1 MTTQQ
6 TIRQPQPLSGQP
18 TQPAQTQAAEGATVL
33 IPRTLTVRELA
44 DLLGDTP
51 VSIIKTL
58 MTNGVMADVS
68 KTLDYGTAAIV
79 AMDRGFDPEEAGD
92 VVEEEEAPS
101 TIDILGMVEED
112 DDPADLRD
120 RAPVIAVLGHVDHGK
135 TSLLDYI
142 RDASVADGE
151 AGGITQRVGAYQ
163 TTANN
168 RLITFIDTPGH
179 AAFTEMRARGAQATD
194 IAILV
199 VAAND
204 GVMPQTREAINH
216 IIAAGVPFIVALNKM
231 DLDNIN
237 PDRVK
242 AALADA
248 GVQVEEY
255 GGDVPLV
262 PVSATQGDGVS
273 DLLDT
278 ILLVADIA
286 ELTANPSRAASGVVL
301 EAELDRRQGPRTTLL
316 VQRGTLRQ
324 GDAVLVGQT
333 WGRIK
338 AMTDFA
344 GNRISEAG
352 PSMPVVVLGL
362 QEVAEAGDP
371 FRAVE
376 SGREA
381 KRIYEEARREREARE
396 AHIQHSATLDALF
409 GEISRGDVSAL
420 NLIVKTDVVGSYE
433 ALRDELE
440 RMSNEEVA
448 VKVIHAAAGAVTV
461 ADVNLALASEGLVI
475 AFSTPVEPGA
485 ERLAEQEG
493 VEIRRYSIIYEVIE
507 QVEAAISGLLEP
519 VQMQVVD
526 GHAEVLQVFPIRGL
540 GNIAGCRSLDG
551 NIRSDAQV
559 HVYRNGEQIAES
571 PISSLRRFQ
580 DTVQEVDAG
589 QEFGV
594 ALAHFDTFEAGDQ
607 LEFFHIETQSRIV
620 EGGEIRNVA
629 R

>member
-1 MTTQQ
+1 MATQQ
-6 TIRQPQPLSGQP
+6 TIRQPQS
-18 TQPAQTQAAEGATVL
+18 QTEAENTVS

-44 DLLGDTP
+44 DLLNETP
-51 VSIIKTL
+51 VAIIKTL
-58 MTNGVMADVS
+58 MTNGIMADVS

-92 VVEEEEAPS
+92 VVEEVEAPS
-101 TIDILGMVEED
+101 TIDILGAPEEEEED
-112 DDPADLRD
+112 PASLRD
-120 RAPVIAVLGHVDHGK
+120 RPPVVAVLGHVDHGK

-142 RDASVADGE
+142 RDANVAEGE
-151 AGGITQRVGAYQ
+151 AGGITQQVGAYQ
-163 TTANN
+163 ATAKD
-168 RLITFIDTPGH
+168 RLLTFIDTPGH
-179 AAFTEMRARGAQATD
+179 AAFTEMRARGAHATD

-204 GVMPQTREAINH
+204 GVMPQTREAIDH
-216 IIAAGVPFIVALNKM
+216 IHAAGVPYVVALNKM

-242 AALADA
+242 AALADV
-248 GVQVEEY
+248 GVQIEEY

-262 PVSATQGDGVS
+262 PVSATRGDGMT

-278 ILLVADIA
+278 LLLVADIS
-286 ELTANPSRAASGVVL
+286 EFSANPDRLAAGVVL

-316 VQRGTLRQ
+316 VQKGTLRQ
-324 GDAVLVGQT
+324 GDPVLVGQT

-338 AMTDFA
+338 AMTDFV
-344 GNRISEAG
+344 GKRIREAG
-352 PSMPVVVLGL
+352 PSTPVVVLGL
-362 QEVAEAGDP
+362 HDVADAGDP
-371 FRAVE
+371 FRVAA
-376 SGREA
+376 SDREA
-381 KRIYEEARREREARE
+381 KRVYERARREREARD
-396 AHIQHSATLDALF
+396 AQVQHSATLDALF

-420 NLIVKTDVVGSYE
+420 NLIVKTDVVGSVE
-433 ALRDELE
+433 ALRDSLE
-440 RMSNEEVA
+440 QLSNEEVA
-448 VKVIHAAAGAVTV
+448 VKVIHAAAGPVSV

-493 VEIRRYSIIYEVIE
+493 VEIRTYSIIYDVIE
-507 QVEAAISGLLEP
+507 EVEAAISGLLEP

-551 NIRSDAQV
+551 SIRSDAQV
-559 HVYRNGEQIAES
+559 HVYRGGEQIAES
-571 PISSLRRFQ
+571 QISSLRRFQ
-580 DTVQEVDAG
+580 DSVQEVDAG

-594 ALAHFDTFEAGDQ
+594 ALARYDGFEAGDQ

-620 EGGEIRNVA
+620 QGGEIRNVA

>member
-1 MTTQQ
+1 MTTRQAPPQ
-6 TIRQPQPLSGQP
+6 TPS
-18 TQPAQTQAAEGATVL
+18 TAEGSVVQ

-44 DLLGDTP
+44 ELLGDTP
-51 VSIIKTL
+51 VTIIKAL
-58 MTNGVMADVS
+58 MTNGIMADVS
-68 KTLDYGTAAIV
+68 KTLDFGTAAIV
-79 AMDRGFDPEEAGD
+79 AMDRGFEPEEAGD
-92 VVEEEEAPS
+92 VVEEAEAPS
-101 TIDILGMVEED
+101 TIDILGAPAEEA
-112 DDPADLRD
+112 DDPSTLRE
-120 RAPVIAVLGHVDHGK
+120 RPPVVAVLGHVDHGK

-142 RDASVADGE
+142 RDANVAEGE

-163 TTANN
+163 AEAGE
-168 RLITFIDTPGH
+168 RLLTFIDTPGH

-194 IAILV
+194 IAVLV

-204 GVMPQTREAINH
+204 GVMPQTREAISH
-216 IIAAGVPFIVALNKM
+216 IHAAGVPYVVALNKM

-242 AALADA
+242 AALADV
-248 GVQVEEY
+248 GVQIEEY

-262 PVSATQGDGVS
+262 AVSATRGDGMS

-278 ILLVADIA
+278 LLLVADIA
-286 ELTANPSRAASGVVL
+286 EIAANPDRQAAGVVL

-316 VQRGTLRQ
+316 VQKGTLKQ
-324 GDAVLVGQT
+324 GDALLVGQT

-338 AMTDFA
+338 AMTDFR
-344 GNRISEAG
+344 GQRIKQAG
-352 PSMPVVVLGL
+352 PSTPVVVLGL
-362 QEVAEAGDP
+362 QDVAEAGDG
-371 FRAVE
+371 FRAVG
-376 SGREA
+376 SDREA
-381 KRIYEEARREREARE
+381 KRIYEQARREREARE
-396 AHIQHSATLDALF
+396 AQMQHSASLDALF

-420 NLIVKTDVVGSYE
+420 NLIVKTDVVGSVE
-433 ALRDELE
+433 ALRDSLE
-440 RMSNEEVA
+440 RLSNEEVA
-448 VKVIHAAAGAVTV
+448 VKVVHAAAGPVSV
-461 ADVNLALASEGLVI
+461 ADVNLALASEGLVV

-485 ERLAEQEG
+485 ERLAEQSG
-493 VEIRRYSIIYEVIE
+493 VEIRSYSIIYEVIE
-507 QVEAAISGLLEP
+507 EVEAAISGLLEP

-551 NIRSDAQV
+551 SIRRDAMV

-594 ALAHFDTFEAGDQ
+594 ALARYDRFQSGDQ

-620 EGGEIRNVA
+620 KDGEIRNVS

>member
-1 MTTQQ
+1 MATQQ
-6 TIRQPQPLSGQP
+6 TIRQPQS
-18 TQPAQTQAAEGATVL
+18 TAPAENTVL

-44 DLLGDTP
+44 DLLDETP
-51 VSIIKTL
+51 VAIIKTL
-58 MTNGVMADVS
+58 MTNGIMADVS

-79 AMDRGFDPEEAGD
+79 AMDRGFEPEEAGD
-92 VVEEEEAPS
+92 VVEEEVAPS
-101 TIDILGMVEED
+101 TLDILGAPAEEEQE
-112 DDPADLRD
+112 DPASLRD
-120 RAPVIAVLGHVDHGK
+120 RPPVVAVLGHVDHGK
-135 TSLLDYI
+135 TSLLDHI
-142 RDASVADGE
+142 RDANVAEGE

-163 TTANN
+163 ATAND

-179 AAFTEMRARGAQATD
+179 AAFTEMRARGASATD

-216 IIAAGVPFIVALNKM
+216 IHAAGVPYVVALNKI

-242 AALADA
+242 AALADV
-248 GVQVEEY
+248 GVQIEEY

-262 PVSATQGDGVS
+262 PVSATRGDGMS

-278 ILLVADIA
+278 LLLVADIA
-286 ELTANPSRAASGVVL
+286 EFSANPDRLASGVVL

-316 VQRGTLRQ
+316 VQKGTLRQ

-338 AMTDFA
+338 AMTDFV
-344 GNRISEAG
+344 GKRIREAG
-352 PSMPVVVLGL
+352 PSTPVVVLGL
-362 QEVAEAGDP
+362 QDVADAGDP
-371 FRAVE
+371 FRVAE
-376 SGREA
+376 TDREA
-381 KRIYEEARREREARE
+381 KRIYEQARREREARD
-396 AHIQHSATLDALF
+396 AQIQHSASLDALF

-420 NLIVKTDVVGSYE
+420 NLIVKTDVVGSVE
-433 ALRDELE
+433 ALRDSLE
-440 RMSNEEVA
+440 QLSNEEVA
-448 VKVIHAAAGAVTV
+448 VKVIHAAPGPVSV

-493 VEIRRYSIIYEVIE
+493 VEVRAYSIIYEVIE

-551 NIRSDAQV
+551 SIRSDAQV
-559 HVYRNGEQIAES
+559 HVYRGGEQVAES

-580 DTVQEVDAG
+580 DSVQEVDAG

-594 ALAHFDTFEAGDQ
+594 ALARYDAFEAGDQ

-620 EGGEIRNVA
+620 QGGEIRNVT

>member
-1 MTTQQ
+1 MATQQ
-6 TIRQPQPLSGQP
+6 TIRQ
-18 TQPAQTQAAEGATVL
+18 TPAAAPAENSVL

-44 DLLGDTP
+44 DLLDETP
-51 VSIIKTL
+51 VMIIKTL
-58 MTNGVMADVS
+58 MTNGIMADVS

-92 VVEEEEAPS
+92 VVEEAEAPS
-101 TIDILGMVEED
+101 TIDILGAPDVEE
-112 DDPADLRD
+112 DDPADLRE
-120 RAPVIAVLGHVDHGK
+120 RPPVVAVLGHVDHGK

-142 RDASVADGE
+142 RSANVAEGE

-163 TTANN
+163 ATAND

-204 GVMPQTREAINH
+204 GVMPQTREAISH
-216 IIAAGVPFIVALNKM
+216 IHAAGVPYVVALNKM

-242 AALADA
+242 AALADVE
-248 GVQVEEY
+248 VQIEEY

-262 PVSATQGDGVS
+262 AVSATRGDGMS

-278 ILLVADIA
+278 LLLVADIA
-286 ELTANPSRAASGVVL
+286 EFSANPDRLADGVVL

-316 VQRGTLRQ
+316 VQTGTLRQ
-324 GDAVLVGQT
+324 GDSVLVGQT

-338 AMTDFA
+338 AMTDFR
-344 GNRISEAG
+344 GNRIREAG
-352 PSMPVVVLGL
+352 PSTPVVVLGL
-362 QEVAEAGDP
+362 QDVADAGDS

-376 SGREA
+376 SDREA
-381 KRIYEEARREREARE
+381 KRIYEQARREREARE
-396 AHIQHSATLDALF
+396 AQIQHSATLDALF

-420 NLIVKTDVVGSYE
+420 NLIVKTDVVGSVE
-433 ALRDELE
+433 ALRDSLE
-440 RMSNEEVA
+440 QLSNEEVT
-448 VKVIHAAAGAVTV
+448 VKVIHAAAGPVSV
-461 ADVNLALASEGLVI
+461 ADVNLALASEGFVI

-493 VEIRRYSIIYEVIE
+493 VEIRSYSIIYEVIE
-507 QVEAAISGLLEP
+507 EVEAAISGLLEP

-551 NIRSDAQV
+551 SIRHNAHV
-559 HVYRNGEQIAES
+559 HVYRGGEQIADS
-571 PISSLRRFQ
+571 SISSLRRFQ

-594 ALAHFDTFEAGDQ
+594 ALARFDGFQAGDQ

-620 EGGEIRNVA
+620 EGGEIRNVS

>member
-1 MTTQQ
+1 MATQQ
-6 TIRQPQPLSGQP
+6 TIRQPQTADQ
-18 TQPAQTQAAEGATVL
+18 EVATVL

-44 DLLGDTP
+44 DLLGETT
-51 VSIIKTL
+51 VAIIKTL
-58 MTNGVMADVS
+58 MTNGIMADVS

-92 VVEEEEAPS
+92 VVEEEAAPS
-101 TIDILGMVEED
+101 TLDILGAPDEEED
-112 DDPADLRD
+112 DPATLRE
-120 RAPVIAVLGHVDHGK
+120 RPPVVAVLGHVDHGK

-142 RDASVADGE
+142 RDANIAEGE
-151 AGGITQRVGAYQ
+151 AGGITQQVGAYQ
-163 TTANN
+163 ANAN
-168 RLITFIDTPGH
+168 DRLITFIDTPGH

-194 IAILV
+194 IAVLV

-216 IIAAGVPFIVALNKM
+216 IHAAGVPYVVALNKM

-242 AALADA
+242 AALADV
-248 GVQVEEY
+248 GVQIEEY

-262 PVSATQGDGVS
+262 PVSATRGDGMS

-278 ILLVADIA
+278 LLLVADIA
-286 ELTANPSRAASGVVL
+286 EFTANPERLATGVVL

-316 VQRGTLRQ
+316 VQRGTIRQ
-324 GDAVLVGQT
+324 GDAVLVGRT

-338 AMTDFA
+338 AMTDFV
-344 GNRISEAG
+344 GNRIREAG
-352 PSMPVVVLGL
+352 PSTPVVVLGL
-362 QEVAEAGDP
+362 QDVADAGDP
-371 FRAVE
+371 FRVVG
-376 SGREA
+376 SDREA
-381 KRIYEEARREREARE
+381 KRIYEQARREREARD
-396 AHIQHSATLDALF
+396 AQIQHSATLDALF

-420 NLIVKTDVVGSYE
+420 NLIVKTDVVGSVE
-433 ALRDELE
+433 ALRDSLE
-440 RMSNEEVA
+440 QLSNEEVT
-448 VKVIHAAAGAVTV
+448 VKVIHAAAGPVSV

-493 VEIRRYSIIYEVIE
+493 VEVRQYAIIYEVIE
-507 QVEAAISGLLEP
+507 EVEAAISGLLEP

-551 NIRSDAQV
+551 SIRNDAQV
-559 HVYRNGEQIAES
+559 HVYRGGEQIAES
-571 PISSLRRFQ
+571 QISSLRRFQ
-580 DTVQEVDAG
+580 DSVQEVDAG

-594 ALAHFDTFEAGDQ
+594 ALARFDDFEAGDQ

-620 EGGEIRNVA
+620 QGGEIRNVS

>member
-1 MTTQQ
+1 MATQQ
-6 TIRQPQPLSGQP
+6 TIGQSATAP
-18 TQPAQTQAAEGATVL
+18 PSDSTVL

-44 DLLGDTP
+44 DLLNETP
-51 VSIIKTL
+51 VMIIKTL
-58 MTNGVMADVS
+58 MTNGIMADVS

-79 AMDRGFDPEEAGD
+79 ALDRGFDPEEAGD
-92 VVEEEEAPS
+92 VVEEQEAPS
-101 TIDILGMVEED
+101 TLDLLGAPEEEEED
-112 DDPADLRD
+112 PASLRE
-120 RAPVIAVLGHVDHGK
+120 RPPVVAVLGHVDHGK

-142 RDASVADGE
+142 RNANVAKGE

-163 TTANN
+163 ATAGE
-168 RLITFIDTPGH
+168 RQITFIDTPGH

-216 IIAAGVPFIVALNKM
+216 IHAAGVPYVVALNKM
-231 DLDNIN
+231 DLDNIS

-242 AALADA
+242 AALADV

-262 PVSATQGDGVS
+262 PVSATRGDGMS

-278 ILLVADIA
+278 LLLVADIS
-286 ELTANPSRAASGVVL
+286 EFSANPERPAAGVVL

-316 VQRGTLRQ
+316 VQKGTLRQ
-324 GDAVLVGQT
+324 GDSVLVGQT

-338 AMTDFA
+338 AMTDFV
-344 GNRISEAG
+344 GKRVREAG
-352 PSMPVVVLGL
+352 PSTPVVVLGL
-362 QEVAEAGDP
+362 QDVADAGDS
-371 FRAVE
+371 FRAVA
-376 SGREA
+376 SDREA
-381 KRIYEEARREREARE
+381 KRIYGQARREREARD
-396 AHIQHSATLDALF
+396 AQIQHSATLDALF

-420 NLIVKTDVVGSYE
+420 NLIVKTDVVGSVE
-433 ALRDELE
+433 ALRDSLE
-440 RMSNEEVA
+440 QLSNEEVT
-448 VKVIHAAAGAVTV
+448 VKVIHAAAGPVSV

-493 VEIRRYSIIYEVIE
+493 IEVRSYSIIYEVIE
-507 QVEAAISGLLEP
+507 EVEAAISGLLEP

-540 GNIAGCRSLDG
+540 GNVAGCRSLDG
-551 NIRSDAQV
+551 SIRDDARV

-571 PISSLRRFQ
+571 QISSLRRFQ
-580 DTVQEVDAG
+580 DSVQEVEAG

-594 ALAHFDTFEAGDQ
+594 ALTRFDEFQAGDQ

-620 EGGEIRNVA
+620 EGGEIRNVS

>member
-1 MTTQQ
+1 MATQQ
-6 TIRQPQPLSGQP
+6 TIRQPQS
-18 TQPAQTQAAEGATVL
+18 TAPAENTVL

-44 DLLGDTP
+44 DLLDETP
-51 VSIIKTL
+51 VAIIKTL
-58 MTNGVMADVS
+58 MTNGIMADVS

-79 AMDRGFDPEEAGD
+79 AMDRGFEPEEAGD
-92 VVEEEEAPS
+92 VVEEEVAPS
-101 TIDILGMVEED
+101 TLDILGAPAEEEQE
-112 DDPADLRD
+112 DPASLRD
-120 RAPVIAVLGHVDHGK
+120 RPPVVAVLGHVDHGK
-135 TSLLDYI
+135 TSLLDHI
-142 RDASVADGE
+142 RDANVAEGE

-163 TTANN
+163 ATANN

-179 AAFTEMRARGAQATD
+179 AAFTEMRARGASATD

-216 IIAAGVPFIVALNKM
+216 IHAAGVPYVVALNKI

-242 AALADA
+242 AALADV
-248 GVQVEEY
+248 GVQIEEY

-262 PVSATQGDGVS
+262 PVSATRGDGMS

-278 ILLVADIA
+278 LLLVADIA
-286 ELTANPSRAASGVVL
+286 EFSANPDRLASGVVL

-316 VQRGTLRQ
+316 VQKGTLRQ

-338 AMTDFA
+338 AMTDFV
-344 GNRISEAG
+344 GKRIREAG
-352 PSMPVVVLGL
+352 PSTPVVVLGL
-362 QEVAEAGDP
+362 QDVADAGDP
-371 FRAVE
+371 FRVAE
-376 SGREA
+376 TDREA
-381 KRIYEEARREREARE
+381 KRIYEQARREREARD
-396 AHIQHSATLDALF
+396 AQIQHSASLDALF

-420 NLIVKTDVVGSYE
+420 NLIVKTDVVGSVE
-433 ALRDELE
+433 ALRDSLE
-440 RMSNEEVA
+440 QLSNEEVA
-448 VKVIHAAAGAVTV
+448 VKVIHAAAGPVSV

-493 VEIRRYSIIYEVIE
+493 VEVRAYSIIYEVIE

-551 NIRSDAQV
+551 SIRSDAQV
-559 HVYRNGEQIAES
+559 HVYRGGEQVAES

-580 DTVQEVDAG
+580 DSVQEVDAG

-594 ALAHFDTFEAGDQ
+594 ALARYDAFEAGDQ

-620 EGGEIRNVA
+620 QGGEIRNVT

>member
-1 MTTQQ
+1 MATQQ
-6 TIRQPQPLSGQP
+6 TIRQPQS
-18 TQPAQTQAAEGATVL
+18 TAPAENTVL

-44 DLLGDTP
+44 DLLDETP
-51 VSIIKTL
+51 VAIIKTL
-58 MTNGVMADVS
+58 MTNGIMADVS

-79 AMDRGFDPEEAGD
+79 AMDRGFEPEEAGD
-92 VVEEEEAPS
+92 VVEEEVAPS
-101 TIDILGMVEED
+101 TLDILGAPAEEEQE
-112 DDPADLRD
+112 DPASLRD
-120 RAPVIAVLGHVDHGK
+120 RPPVVAVLGHVDHGK
-135 TSLLDYI
+135 TSLLDHI
-142 RDASVADGE
+142 RDANVAEGE

-163 TTANN
+163 ATANN

-179 AAFTEMRARGAQATD
+179 AAFTEMRARGASATD

-216 IIAAGVPFIVALNKM
+216 IHAAGVPYVVALNKI

-242 AALADA
+242 AALADV
-248 GVQVEEY
+248 GVQIEEY

-262 PVSATQGDGVS
+262 PVSATRGDGMS

-278 ILLVADIA
+278 LLLVADIA
-286 ELTANPSRAASGVVL
+286 EFSANPDRLASGVVL

-316 VQRGTLRQ
+316 VQKGTLRQ

-338 AMTDFA
+338 AMTDFV
-344 GNRISEAG
+344 GKRIREAG
-352 PSMPVVVLGL
+352 PSTPVVALGL
-362 QEVAEAGDP
+362 QDVADAGDP
-371 FRAVE
+371 FRVAE
-376 SGREA
+376 TDREA
-381 KRIYEEARREREARE
+381 KRIYEQARREREARD
-396 AHIQHSATLDALF
+396 AQIQHSASLDALF

-420 NLIVKTDVVGSYE
+420 NLIVKTDVVGSVE
-433 ALRDELE
+433 ALRDSLE
-440 RMSNEEVA
+440 QLSNEEVA
-448 VKVIHAAAGAVTV
+448 VKVIHAAAGPVSV

-493 VEIRRYSIIYEVIE
+493 VEVRAYSIIYEVIE

-540 GNIAGCRSLDG
+540 GNVAGCRSLDG
-551 NIRSDAQV
+551 SIRSDAQV
-559 HVYRNGEQIAES
+559 HVYRGGEQVAES

-580 DTVQEVDAG
+580 DSVQEVDAG

-594 ALAHFDTFEAGDQ
+594 ALARYDAFEAGDQ

-620 EGGEIRNVA
+620 QGGEIRNVT

>member
-1 MTTQQ
+1 MATQQ
-6 TIRQPQPLSGQP
+6 TIRQPQTAPSG
-18 TQPAQTQAAEGATVL
+18 EATVL

-44 DLLGDTP
+44 DLLNETP
-51 VSIIKTL
+51 VAIIKTL
-58 MTNGVMADVS
+58 MTNGIMADVS

-92 VVEEEEAPS
+92 VVEEVEAPS
-101 TIDILGMVEED
+101 TIDILGAPEEEED
-112 DDPADLRD
+112 DPASLRD
-120 RAPVIAVLGHVDHGK
+120 RPPVVAVLGHVDHGK

-142 RDASVADGE
+142 RDANVAEGE
-151 AGGITQRVGAYQ
+151 AGGITQQVGAYQ
-163 TTANN
+163 ATAND

-179 AAFTEMRARGAQATD
+179 AAFTEMRARGAHATD

-204 GVMPQTREAINH
+204 GVMPQTQEAINH
-216 IIAAGVPFIVALNKM
+216 IHAAGVPYVVALNKM

-242 AALADA
+242 AALADV
-248 GVQVEEY
+248 GVQIEEY

-262 PVSATQGDGVS
+262 PVSATRGDGMS

-278 ILLVADIA
+278 LLLVADIA
-286 ELTANPSRAASGVVL
+286 EFSANPDRLASGVVL

-316 VQRGTLRQ
+316 VQKGTLRQ

-338 AMTDFA
+338 AMTDFV
-344 GNRISEAG
+344 GKRVREAG
-352 PSMPVVVLGL
+352 PSTPVVVLGL
-362 QEVAEAGDP
+362 QDVADAGDP
-371 FRAVE
+371 FRVAE
-376 SGREA
+376 SDREA
-381 KRIYEEARREREARE
+381 KRIYEQARREREARD
-396 AHIQHSATLDALF
+396 AQIQHSATLDALF

-420 NLIVKTDVVGSYE
+420 NLIVKTDVVGSVE
-433 ALRDELE
+433 ALRDSLE
-440 RMSNEEVA
+440 QLSNEEVA
-448 VKVIHAAAGAVTV
+448 VKVIHAAAGPVSV

-493 VEIRRYSIIYEVIE
+493 VEVRTYSIIYEVIE
-507 QVEAAISGLLEP
+507 EVEAAISGLLEP

-551 NIRSDAQV
+551 SIRSDAQV
-559 HVYRNGEQIAES
+559 HVYRGGEQIAES

-580 DTVQEVDAG
+580 DSVQEVDAG

-594 ALAHFDTFEAGDQ
+594 ALARYDGFEAGDQ

-620 EGGEIRNVA
+620 QGGEIRNVT

>member
-6 TIRQPQPLSGQP
+6 TIGQA
-18 TQPAQTQAAEGATVL
+18 PAAAPADSTVL

-44 DLLGDTP
+44 DLLDETP
-51 VSIIKTL
+51 VMIIKTL
-58 MTNGVMADVS
+58 MTNGIMADVS

-79 AMDRGFDPEEAGD
+79 ALDRGFDPEEAGD
-92 VVEEEEAPS
+92 VVAEAEAPS
-101 TIDILGMVEED
+101 TIDILGIAEEED
-112 DDPADLRD
+112 DDPANLRE
-120 RAPVIAVLGHVDHGK
+120 RPPVVAVLGHVDHGK
-135 TSLLDYI
+135 TSLLDYV
-142 RDASVADGE
+142 RSANVAESE

-163 TTANN
+163 ANAN
-168 RLITFIDTPGH
+168 DRLITFIDTPGH

-194 IAILV
+194 IAVLV

-204 GVMPQTREAINH
+204 GVMPQTREAIDH
-216 IIAAGVPFIVALNKM
+216 IHAAGVPYVVALNKM

-242 AALADA
+242 VALADA
-248 GVQVEEY
+248 GVQIEEY

-262 PVSATQGDGVS
+262 PVSATQGDGMGE
-273 DLLDT
+273 LLDT
-278 ILLVADIA
+278 LLLVADIS
-286 ELTANPSRAASGVVL
+286 ELSANPDRPASGVVL

-316 VQRGTLRQ
+316 VQRGTLKQ
-324 GDAVLVGQT
+324 GDPLLVGQT

-338 AMTDFA
+338 AMTDFR

-352 PSMPVVVLGL
+352 PSSPVVVLGL
-362 QEVAEAGDP
+362 QDVAEAGDP

-376 SGREA
+376 SDREA
-381 KRIYEEARREREARE
+381 KNIYERARREREARD
-396 AHIQHSATLDALF
+396 AQIQHSATLDALF

-420 NLIVKTDVVGSYE
+420 NLIVKTDVVGSVE
-433 ALRDELE
+433 ALRDSLE
-440 RMSNEEVA
+440 QLSNEEVT
-448 VKVIHAAAGAVTV
+448 VKVVHAAAGPVSV
-461 ADVNLALASEGLVI
+461 ADVNLALASEGFVI
-475 AFSTPVEPGA
+475 AFSTPIEPGA

-493 VEIRRYSIIYEVIE
+493 VEIRTYAIIYEVIE
-507 QVEAAISGLLEP
+507 EVEAAISGLLEP

-540 GNIAGCRSLDG
+540 GNVAGCRSLDG
-551 NIRSDAQV
+551 AIRRDAQV
-559 HVYRNGEQIAES
+559 HVYRAGEQIAES
-571 PISSLRRFQ
+571 TISSLRRFQ

-594 ALAHFDTFEAGDQ
+594 ALARFDAFQAGDQ

-620 EGGEIRNVA
+620 QGGEIRNVT

>member
-6 TIRQPQPLSGQP
+6 TIRQSIP
-18 TQPAQTQAAEGATVL
+18 AAEAEGSVL

-44 DLLGDTP
+44 DLLDETP
-51 VSIIKTL
+51 VTIIKTL
-58 MTNGVMADVS
+58 MTNGIMADVT

-92 VVEEEEAPS
+92 VIEEEEAPS
-101 TIDILGMVEED
+101 TIDILGAVEEEEE
-112 DDPADLRD
+112 DPANLRQ
-120 RAPVIAVLGHVDHGK
+120 RPPVVAVLGHVDHGK

-142 RDASVADGE
+142 RDAKVADGE

-163 TTANN
+163 AQAND
-168 RLITFIDTPGH
+168 RLLTFIDTPGH

-216 IIAAGVPFIVALNKM
+216 IHAAGVPYVVALNKM

-242 AALADA
+242 AALADV
-248 GVQVEEY
+248 GVQIEEY

-262 PVSATQGDGVS
+262 PVSATRGDGMD

-278 ILLVADIA
+278 LLLVADIA
-286 ELTANPSRAASGVVL
+286 EFSANPDRAASGVVL

-316 VQRGTLRQ
+316 VQKGTLRQ

-338 AMTDFA
+338 AMTDFV
-344 GNRISEAG
+344 GNRIAEAG
-352 PSMPVVVLGL
+352 PSSPVVVLGM
-362 QEVAEAGDP
+362 QDVADAGDS
-371 FRAVE
+371 FRAV
-376 SGREA
+376 GTDREA
-381 KRIYEEARREREARE
+381 KRIYGQARREREARE
-396 AHIQHSATLDALF
+396 AQIQHSATLDALF

-420 NLIVKTDVVGSYE
+420 NLIVKTDVVGSVE
-433 ALRDELE
+433 ALRDSLE
-440 RMSNEEVA
+440 QLSNEEVS
-448 VKVIHAAAGAVTV
+448 VKVIHAAAGPVSV

-493 VEIRRYSIIYEVIE
+493 IEVRSYAIIYEVIE
-507 QVEAAISGLLEP
+507 EVEAAISGLLEP

-551 NIRSDAQV
+551 SIRTDAQV

-571 PISSLRRFQ
+571 DISSLRRFQ
-580 DTVQEVDAG
+580 DVVQEVDAG

-594 ALAHFDTFEAGDQ
+594 ALSRYDRFQAGDQ

-620 EGGEIRNVA
+620 QGGEIRNVT

>member
-6 TIRQPQPLSGQP
+6 TIRQAPAPP
-18 TQPAQTQAAEGATVL
+18 TSDGIVQ

-44 DLLGDTP
+44 DLLDETP
-51 VSIIKTL
+51 ITIIKTL
-58 MTNGVMADVS
+58 MTNGIMANVS
-68 KTLDYGTAAIV
+68 ETLDYGTAAIV

-92 VVEEEEAPS
+92 VVAVDEAPS
-101 TIDILGMVEED
+101 TIDILGAIEEEA
-112 DDPADLRD
+112 DDPADLRE
-120 RAPVIAVLGHVDHGK
+120 RPPVVAVLGHVDHGK

-142 RDASVADGE
+142 RSANVAEAE

-163 TTANN
+163 ATANE
-168 RLITFIDTPGH
+168 RLLTFIDTPGH

-194 IAILV
+194 IAVLV

-204 GVMPQTREAINH
+204 GVMPQTREAISH
-216 IIAAGVPFIVALNKM
+216 IHAAGVPYVVALNKM

-242 AALADA
+242 AALADVE
-248 GVQVEEY
+248 VQIEEY

-262 PVSATQGDGVS
+262 PVSATRGDGMS

-278 ILLVADIA
+278 LLLVADIS
-286 ELTANPSRAASGVVL
+286 EFSANPDRLASGVVL

-316 VQRGTLRQ
+316 VQKGTLRQ
-324 GDAVLVGQT
+324 GDSVLVGQT

-338 AMTDFA
+338 AMTDFR
-344 GNRISEAG
+344 GNRIPEAG
-352 PSMPVVVLGL
+352 PSTPVVVLGL
-362 QEVAEAGDP
+362 QDVADAGDS
-371 FRAVE
+371 FRAVD
-376 SGREA
+376 SDREA
-381 KRIYEEARREREARE
+381 KRIYGQARREREARE
-396 AHIQHSATLDALF
+396 AQVQHSATLDALF

-420 NLIVKTDVVGSYE
+420 NLILKTDVVGSVE
-433 ALRDELE
+433 ALRDSLE
-440 RMSNEEVA
+440 RLSNEEVT
-448 VKVIHAAAGAVTV
+448 VKVIHAAAGPVSV

-493 VEIRRYSIIYEVIE
+493 IEIRSYSIIYEVIE

-551 NIRSDAQV
+551 SIRHDAQV
-559 HVYRNGEQIAES
+559 HVYRAGEQIAES
-571 PISSLRRFQ
+571 NISSLRRFQ
-580 DTVQEVDAG
+580 DSVQEVDAG

-594 ALAHFDTFEAGDQ
+594 ALARFDGFQAGDQ

-620 EGGEIRNVA
+620 QGGEIRNVS

>member
-1 MTTQQ
+1 MATQQ
-6 TIRQPQPLSGQP
+6 TIRQLQGQ
-18 TQPAQTQAAEGATVL
+18 TPAESTVL

-44 DLLGDTP
+44 DLLNETP
-51 VSIIKTL
+51 VAIIKTL
-58 MTNGVMADVS
+58 MTNGIMADVS

-92 VVEEEEAPS
+92 VVEEVEAPS
-101 TIDILGMVEED
+101 TIDILGAPEEED
-112 DDPADLRD
+112 EDPASLRD
-120 RAPVIAVLGHVDHGK
+120 RPPVVAVLGHVDHGK

-142 RDASVADGE
+142 RDANVAEGE
-151 AGGITQRVGAYQ
+151 AGGITQQVGAYQ
-163 TTANN
+163 ATAKD

-179 AAFTEMRARGAQATD
+179 AAFTEMRARGAHATD

-216 IIAAGVPFIVALNKM
+216 IHAAGVPYVVALNKM

-242 AALADA
+242 AALADV
-248 GVQVEEY
+248 GVQIEEY
-255 GGDVPLV
+255 GGEVPLV
-262 PVSATQGDGVS
+262 PVSATRGDGMT

-278 ILLVADIA
+278 LLLVADIS
-286 ELTANPSRAASGVVL
+286 EFSANPDRLAAGVVL

-316 VQRGTLRQ
+316 VQKGTLRQ
-324 GDAVLVGQT
+324 GDPVLVGQT

-338 AMTDFA
+338 AMTDFV
-344 GNRISEAG
+344 GKRIREAG
-352 PSMPVVVLGL
+352 PSTPVVVLGL
-362 QEVAEAGDP
+362 HDVADAGDP
-371 FRAVE
+371 FRVAE
-376 SGREA
+376 SDREA
-381 KRIYEEARREREARE
+381 KRVYERARREREARD
-396 AHIQHSATLDALF
+396 AQVQHSATLDALF

-420 NLIVKTDVVGSYE
+420 NLIVKTDVVGSVE
-433 ALRDELE
+433 ALRDSLE
-440 RMSNEEVA
+440 QLSNEEVA
-448 VKVIHAAAGAVTV
+448 VKVIHAAAGPVSV

-475 AFSTPVEPGA
+475 AFSAPVEPGA

-493 VEIRRYSIIYEVIE
+493 VEIRTYAIIYDVIE
-507 QVEAAISGLLEP
+507 EVEAAISGLLEP

-551 NIRSDAQV
+551 SIRSDAQV
-559 HVYRNGEQIAES
+559 HVYRGGEQIAES
-571 PISSLRRFQ
+571 HISSLRRFQ
-580 DTVQEVDAG
+580 DSVQEVDAG

-594 ALAHFDTFEAGDQ
+594 ALARYDGFEAGDQ

-620 EGGEIRNVA
+620 QGGEIRNVA

>member
-1 MTTQQ
+1 MATQQ
-6 TIRQPQPLSGQP
+6 TIRQPQS
-18 TQPAQTQAAEGATVL
+18 QTEAENTVS

-44 DLLGDTP
+44 DLLNETP
-51 VSIIKTL
+51 VAIIKTL
-58 MTNGVMADVS
+58 MTNGIMADVS

-92 VVEEEEAPS
+92 VVEEVEAPS
-101 TIDILGMVEED
+101 TIDILGAPEEEEED
-112 DDPADLRD
+112 PASLRD
-120 RAPVIAVLGHVDHGK
+120 RPPVVAVLGHVDHGK

-142 RDASVADGE
+142 RDANVAEGE
-151 AGGITQRVGAYQ
+151 AGGITQQVGAYQ
-163 TTANN
+163 ATAKD
-168 RLITFIDTPGH
+168 RLLTFIDTPGH
-179 AAFTEMRARGAQATD
+179 AAFTEMRARGAHATD

-204 GVMPQTREAINH
+204 GVMPQTREAIDH
-216 IIAAGVPFIVALNKM
+216 IHAAGVPYVVALNKM

-242 AALADA
+242 AALADV
-248 GVQVEEY
+248 GVQIEEY

-262 PVSATQGDGVS
+262 PVSATRGDGMT

-278 ILLVADIA
+278 LLLVADIS
-286 ELTANPSRAASGVVL
+286 EFSANPDRLAAGVVL

-316 VQRGTLRQ
+316 VQKGTLRQ
-324 GDAVLVGQT
+324 GDPVLVGQT

-338 AMTDFA
+338 AMTDFV
-344 GNRISEAG
+344 GKRIREAG
-352 PSMPVVVLGL
+352 PSTPVVVLGL
-362 QEVAEAGDP
+362 HDVADAGDP
-371 FRAVE
+371 FRVAA
-376 SGREA
+376 SDREA
-381 KRIYEEARREREARE
+381 KRVYERARREREARD
-396 AHIQHSATLDALF
+396 AQVQHSATLDALF

-420 NLIVKTDVVGSYE
+420 NLIVKTDVVGSVE
-433 ALRDELE
+433 ALRDSLE
-440 RMSNEEVA
+440 QLSNEEVA
-448 VKVIHAAAGAVTV
+448 VKVIHAAAGSVSV

-493 VEIRRYSIIYEVIE
+493 VEIRTYSIIYDVIE
-507 QVEAAISGLLEP
+507 EVEAAISGLLEP

-551 NIRSDAQV
+551 SIRSDAQV
-559 HVYRNGEQIAES
+559 HVYRGGEQIAES
-571 PISSLRRFQ
+571 HISSLRRFQ
-580 DTVQEVDAG
+580 DSVQEVDAG

-594 ALAHFDTFEAGDQ
+594 ALARYDGFEAGDQ

-620 EGGEIRNVA
+620 QGGEIRNVA

>member
-1 MTTQQ
+1 MATQQ
-6 TIRQPQPLSGQP
+6 TIRPPQSAP
-18 TQPAQTQAAEGATVL
+18 TAENTVL

-44 DLLGDTP
+44 DLLDETP
-51 VSIIKTL
+51 VTIIKTL

-79 AMDRGFDPEEAGD
+79 AMDRGFEPEEAGD
-92 VVEEEEAPS
+92 VIVEEESPS
-101 TIDILGMVEED
+101 TLDILGGVEEEA
-112 DDPADLRD
+112 DDPAELRD
-120 RAPVIAVLGHVDHGK
+120 RPPVVAVLGHVDHGK

-142 RDASVADGE
+142 RDANVAEGE

-163 TTANN
+163 ATVND

-216 IIAAGVPFIVALNKM
+216 IHAAGVPFVVALNKM

-242 AALADA
+242 AALADVE
-248 GVQVEEY
+248 VQIEEY

-262 PVSATQGDGVS
+262 PVSATAGDGMS

-278 ILLVADIA
+278 LLLVSDIA
-286 ELTANPSRAASGVVL
+286 ELSANPNRLASGVVL

-324 GDAVLVGQT
+324 GDSVLVGQT

-338 AMTDFA
+338 AMTDFR
-344 GNRISEAG
+344 GQRISEAG
-352 PSMPVVVLGL
+352 PSTPVVALGL
-362 QEVAEAGDP
+362 QDVAEAGDG
-371 FRAVE
+371 FRAVD
-376 SGREA
+376 SDREA
-381 KRIYEEARREREARE
+381 KRIYEQARREREARE
-396 AHIQHSATLDALF
+396 AQVQHSATLDALF

-420 NLIVKTDVVGSYE
+420 NLIVKTDVVGSVE
-433 ALRDELE
+433 ALRDSLE
-440 RMSNEEVA
+440 QLSNEEVT
-448 VKVIHAAAGAVTV
+448 VKVIHAATGAVSV

-493 VEIRRYSIIYEVIE
+493 VEIRTYSIIYEVIE

-540 GNIAGCRSLDG
+540 GNIAGCQSLDG
-551 NIRSDAQV
+551 AIRHDAHV

-580 DTVQEVDAG
+580 DSVQEVDAG

-594 ALAHFDTFEAGDQ
+594 ALARFDDFQAGDQ
-607 LEFFHIETQSRIV
+607 LEFFHIETQSRVV
-620 EGGEIRNVA
+620 EGGEIRNVS

>member
-1 MTTQQ
+1 MVTQQ
-6 TIRQPQPLSGQP
+6 TTRQTP
-18 TQPAQTQAAEGATVL
+18 PAPPADATVL

-44 DLLGDTP
+44 DLLDDTP

-79 AMDRGFDPEEAGD
+79 AMDRGYDPEEAGD
-92 VVEEEEAPS
+92 VVEEEDAPT
-101 TIDILGMVEED
+101 TIDILGAIED
-112 DDPADLRD
+112 EVDDPADLAERP
-120 RAPVIAVLGHVDHGK
+120 PVVAVLGHVDHGK
-135 TSLLDYI
+135 TSLLDFI

-163 TTANN
+163 ATASD

-194 IAILV
+194 IAVLV

-204 GVMPQTREAINH
+204 GVMPQTREAISH
-216 IIAAGVPFIVALNKM
+216 IHAAGVPYVVALNKM

-242 AALADA
+242 AALADV
-248 GVQVEEY
+248 GVQIEEY
-255 GGDVPLV
+255 GGEVPLV
-262 PVSATQGDGVS
+262 PVSATRGDGMS

-278 ILLVADIA
+278 LLLVADIS
-286 ELTANPSRAASGVVL
+286 EFSANPSRMAMGVVL

-316 VQRGTLRQ
+316 VQTGTLRQ

-338 AMTDFA
+338 AMTDFR
-344 GNRISEAG
+344 GSRIYEAG
-352 PSMPVVVLGL
+352 PSTPVVVLGL
-362 QEVAEAGDP
+362 QDIADAGDS
-371 FRAVE
+371 FRVV
-376 SGREA
+376 GTDREA
-381 KRIYEEARREREARE
+381 KKIYEQARREREARE
-396 AHIQHSATLDALF
+396 AQLQHSATLDALF
-409 GEISRGDVSAL
+409 GEISRGDVSSL
-420 NLIVKTDVVGSYE
+420 NLIVKTDVVGSVE
-433 ALRDELE
+433 ALRESLE
-440 RMSNEEVA
+440 RLSNEEVT
-448 VKVIHAAAGAVTV
+448 VKVIHAAAGPVSV

-485 ERLAEQEG
+485 ERLAELEG
-493 VEIRRYSIIYEVIE
+493 IEIRRYSIIYEVIE

-540 GNIAGCRSLDG
+540 GNVAGCRSLDG
-551 NIRSDAQV
+551 SIRRDAQV
-559 HVYRNGEQIAES
+559 HVYRNGEQVAES

-594 ALAHFDTFEAGDQ
+594 ALERFGDFKSGDQ

-620 EGGEIRNVA
+620 QGGEIRNVT

>member
-1 MTTQQ
+1 MATQQ
-6 TIRQPQPLSGQP
+6 TIRQAPS
-18 TQPAQTQAAEGATVL
+18 AATEDSTVL

-51 VSIIKTL
+51 VSIIKSL

-92 VVEEEEAPS
+92 VIAEEEAPS
-101 TIDILGMVEED
+101 TIDILGDVQEEE
-112 DDPADLRD
+112 DDPADLRQ
-120 RAPVIAVLGHVDHGK
+120 RPPVVAVLGHVDHGK
-135 TSLLDYI
+135 TSLLDFI
-142 RDASVADGE
+142 RSANVAEGE

-163 TTANN
+163 ATAND

-216 IIAAGVPFIVALNKM
+216 IQAAEVPFVVALNKM

-242 AALADA
+242 AALADV
-248 GVQVEEY
+248 GVQIEEY
-255 GGDVPLV
+255 GGDIPLV
-262 PVSATQGDGVS
+262 PVSATQGDGMG

-278 ILLVADIA
+278 LLLVADIS
-286 ELTANPSRAASGVVL
+286 EFSANPDRQASGVVL

-316 VQRGTLRQ
+316 VQKGSLRQ
-324 GDAVLVGQT
+324 GDSVLVGQT

-338 AMTDFA
+338 AMTDFL
-344 GNRISEAG
+344 GKRIKVAG
-352 PSMPVVVLGL
+352 PSTPVVVLGL
-362 QEVAEAGDP
+362 QDVAEAGDS

-376 SGREA
+376 SDREA
-381 KRIYEEARREREARE
+381 KRIYGQARRQREARE
-396 AHIQHSATLDALF
+396 AQVQHSATLDALF

-420 NLIVKTDVVGSYE
+420 NLIVKTDVVGSVE
-433 ALRDELE
+433 ALRDSLE
-440 RMSNEEVA
+440 QLSNEEVT
-448 VKVIHAAAGAVTV
+448 VKVIHAAAGPVSV

-475 AFSTPVEPGA
+475 AFSTPIEPGA

-493 VEIRRYSIIYEVIE
+493 VEVRSYAIIYEVIE

-551 NIRSDAQV
+551 SIRHDAQV
-559 HVYRNGEQIAES
+559 HVYRGGEQIAES

-580 DTVQEVDAG
+580 DSVQEVDAG

-594 ALAHFDTFEAGDQ
+594 ALARYDEFQAGDQ

-620 EGGEIRNVA
+620 QGGEIRNVS

>member
-1 MTTQQ
+1 MATQQ
-6 TIRQPQPLSGQP
+6 TITQPQPAAP
-18 TQPAQTQAAEGATVL
+18 PASDSTVL

-101 TIDILGMVEED
+101 TIDILGLGAVEED
-112 DDPADLRD
+112 DDPADLVNRP
-120 RAPVIAVLGHVDHGK
+120 PVIAVLGHVDHGK

-142 RDASVADGE
+142 RDANVAEGE

-163 TTANN
+163 ARANE

-204 GVMPQTREAINH
+204 GVMPQTREAIDH

-242 AALADA
+242 AALADV
-248 GVQVEEY
+248 GVQIEEY
-255 GGDVPLV
+255 GGEIPLV
-262 PVSATQGDGVS
+262 PVSATTGDGMS

-301 EAELDRRQGPRTTLL
+301 EAELDRRQGSRTTLL

-344 GNRISEAG
+344 GNRIDEAG

-362 QEVAEAGDP
+362 QEVAEAGDA
-371 FRAVE
+371 FRAVG

-381 KRIYEEARREREARE
+381 KRIYEEARREREARD
-396 AHIQHSATLDALF
+396 AQIQHSATLDALF
-409 GEISRGDVSAL
+409 GEISRGNVSAL

-448 VKVIHAAAGAVTV
+448 VKVIHAAAGPVTV
-461 ADVNLALASEGLVI
+461 ADVNLALASQGLVI
-475 AFSTPVEPGA
+475 AFSTPIEPGA
-485 ERLAEQEG
+485 ERLAELEG

-559 HVYRNGEQIAES
+559 HVYRGGEQIAES
-571 PISSLRRFQ
+571 QISSLRRFQ
-580 DTVQEVDAG
+580 DSVQEVEAG

-594 ALAHFDTFEAGDQ
+594 ALARFDEFEAGDQ
-607 LEFFHIETQSRIV
+607 LEFFHIETQSRVV
-620 EGGEIRNVA
+620 EGGEIRNVT

>member
-1 MTTQQ
+1 MATQQ
-6 TIRQPQPLSGQP
+6 TITQPQSAA
-18 TQPAQTQAAEGATVL
+18 QPASDSTVL

-92 VVEEEEAPS
+92 VVEEEEAPT
-101 TIDILGMVEED
+101 TIDILGLGAAEED
-112 DDPADLRD
+112 DDPADLVSRP
-120 RAPVIAVLGHVDHGK
+120 PVVAVLGHVDHGK

-142 RDASVADGE
+142 RDANVAEGE

-163 TTANN
+163 ARANE

-204 GVMPQTREAINH
+204 GVMPQTREAIDH

-231 DLDNIN
+231 DLENIN

-242 AALADA
+242 AALADV
-248 GVQVEEY
+248 GVQIEEY
-255 GGDVPLV
+255 GGEIPLV
-262 PVSATQGDGVS
+262 PVSATTGDGMS
-273 DLLDT
+273 ALLDT

-286 ELTANPSRAASGVVL
+286 EFTANPSRAASGVVL
-301 EAELDRRQGPRTTLL
+301 EAELDRRQGSRTTLL

-344 GNRISEAG
+344 GNRIDEAG

-362 QEVAEAGDP
+362 QEVAEAGDA
-371 FRAVE
+371 FRAVG

-381 KRIYEEARREREARE
+381 KRIYEEARREREARD
-396 AHIQHSATLDALF
+396 AQMQHSATLDALF
-409 GEISRGDVSAL
+409 GEISRGNVSAL

-461 ADVNLALASEGLVI
+461 ADVNLALASQGLVI
-475 AFSTPVEPGA
+475 AFSTPIEPGA
-485 ERLAEQEG
+485 ERLAELEG

-551 NIRSDAQV
+551 NIRSDAEV
-559 HVYRNGEQIAES
+559 HVYRSGEQIAES
-571 PISSLRRFQ
+571 QISSLRRFQ
-580 DTVQEVDAG
+580 DSVQEVEAG

-594 ALAHFDTFEAGDQ
+594 ALARFDEFEAGDQ
-607 LEFFHIETQSRIV
+607 LEFFHIETQSRV
-620 EGGEIRNVA
+620 VQGGEIRNVT

>member
-1 MTTQQ
+1 MATQQ
-6 TIRQPQPLSGQP
+6 TIRQPQS
-18 TQPAQTQAAEGATVL
+18 TAPAENTVL

-44 DLLGDTP
+44 DLLDETP
-51 VSIIKTL
+51 VAIIKTL
-58 MTNGVMADVS
+58 MTNGIMADVS

-79 AMDRGFDPEEAGD
+79 AMDRGFEPEEAGD
-92 VVEEEEAPS
+92 VVEEEVAPS
-101 TIDILGMVEED
+101 TLDILGAPAEEEQE
-112 DDPADLRD
+112 DPASLRD
-120 RAPVIAVLGHVDHGK
+120 RPPVVAVLGHVDHGK
-135 TSLLDYI
+135 TSLLDHI
-142 RDASVADGE
+142 RDANVAEGE

-163 TTANN
+163 ATANN

-179 AAFTEMRARGAQATD
+179 AAFTEMRARGASATD

-216 IIAAGVPFIVALNKM
+216 IHAAGVPYVVALNKI

-242 AALADA
+242 AALADV
-248 GVQVEEY
+248 GVQIEEY

-262 PVSATQGDGVS
+262 PVSATRGDGMS

-278 ILLVADIA
+278 LLLVADIA
-286 ELTANPSRAASGVVL
+286 EFSANPDRLASGVVL

-316 VQRGTLRQ
+316 VQKGTLRQ

-338 AMTDFA
+338 AMTDFV
-344 GNRISEAG
+344 GKRIREAG
-352 PSMPVVVLGL
+352 PSTPVVVLGL
-362 QEVAEAGDP
+362 QDVADAGDP
-371 FRAVE
+371 FRVAE
-376 SGREA
+376 TDREA
-381 KRIYEEARREREARE
+381 KRIYEQARREREARD
-396 AHIQHSATLDALF
+396 AQIQHSASLDALF

-420 NLIVKTDVVGSYE
+420 NLIVKTDVVGSVE
-433 ALRDELE
+433 ALRDSLE
-440 RMSNEEVA
+440 QLSNEEVA
-448 VKVIHAAAGAVTV
+448 VKVIHAAAGPVSV

-493 VEIRRYSIIYEVIE
+493 VEVRAYSIIYEVIE

-540 GNIAGCRSLDG
+540 GNVAGCRSLDG
-551 NIRSDAQV
+551 SIRSDAQV
-559 HVYRNGEQIAES
+559 HVYRGGEQVAES

-580 DTVQEVDAG
+580 DSVQEVDAG

-594 ALAHFDTFEAGDQ
+594 ALARYDAFEAGDQ

-620 EGGEIRNVA
+620 QGGEIRNVT

>member
-1 MTTQQ
+1 MVTQQ
-6 TIRQPQPLSGQP
+6 TTRQTP
-18 TQPAQTQAAEGATVL
+18 PAPPADATVL

-44 DLLGDTP
+44 DLLDDTP

-79 AMDRGFDPEEAGD
+79 AMDRGYDPEEAGD
-92 VVEEEEAPS
+92 VVEEEDAPT
-101 TIDILGMVEED
+101 TIDILGAIEDED
-112 DDPADLRD
+112 DDPADLAERP
-120 RAPVIAVLGHVDHGK
+120 PVVAVLGHVDHGK
-135 TSLLDYI
+135 TSLLDFI

-163 TTANN
+163 ATASD

-194 IAILV
+194 IAVLV

-204 GVMPQTREAINH
+204 GVMPQTREAISH
-216 IIAAGVPFIVALNKM
+216 IHAAGVPYVVALNKM

-242 AALADA
+242 AALADV
-248 GVQVEEY
+248 GVQIEEY
-255 GGDVPLV
+255 GGEVPLV
-262 PVSATQGDGVS
+262 PVSATRGDGMS

-278 ILLVADIA
+278 LLLVADIS
-286 ELTANPSRAASGVVL
+286 EFSANPSRMAMGVVL

-316 VQRGTLRQ
+316 VQTGTLRQ

-338 AMTDFA
+338 AMTDFR
-344 GNRISEAG
+344 GSRIYEAG
-352 PSMPVVVLGL
+352 PSTPVVVLGL
-362 QEVAEAGDP
+362 QDIADAGDS
-371 FRAVE
+371 FRVV
-376 SGREA
+376 GTDREA
-381 KRIYEEARREREARE
+381 KKIYEQARREREARE
-396 AHIQHSATLDALF
+396 AQLQHSATLDALF
-409 GEISRGDVSAL
+409 GEISRGDVSSL
-420 NLIVKTDVVGSYE
+420 NLIVKTDVVGSVE
-433 ALRDELE
+433 ALRESLE
-440 RMSNEEVA
+440 RLSNEEVT
-448 VKVIHAAAGAVTV
+448 VKVIHAAAGPVSV

-485 ERLAEQEG
+485 ERLAELEG
-493 VEIRRYSIIYEVIE
+493 IEIRRYSIIYEVIE

-540 GNIAGCRSLDG
+540 GNVAGCRSLDG
-551 NIRSDAQV
+551 SIRRDAQV
-559 HVYRNGEQIAES
+559 HVYRNGEQVAES

-594 ALAHFDTFEAGDQ
+594 ALERFGDFKSGDQ

-620 EGGEIRNVA
+620 QGGEIRNVT

>member
-6 TIRQPQPLSGQP
+6 TIRQL
-18 TQPAQTQAAEGATVL
+18 QAEPDDTVL

-79 AMDRGFDPEEAGD
+79 ALDRGFEPEEAGD
-92 VVEEEEAPS
+92 VVEDAQAPS
-101 TIDILGMVEED
+101 TIELLGTVEED
-112 DDPADLRD
+112 EDPASLRD
-120 RAPVIAVLGHVDHGK
+120 RPPVVAVLGHVDHGK

-142 RDASVADGE
+142 RDANVAEGE

-163 TTANN
+163 ATAND

-204 GVMPQTREAINH
+204 GVMPQTREAIDH
-216 IIAAGVPFIVALNKM
+216 IIAAGVPYIVALNKM

-248 GVQVEEY
+248 GVQIEEY

-262 PVSATQGDGVS
+262 SVSATRGDGMR
-273 DLLDT
+273 DLMDT

-286 ELTANPSRAASGVVL
+286 ELRANPDRLASGVVL

-324 GDAVLVGQT
+324 GNPVLVGQT

-338 AMTDFA
+338 AMIDFSGHRVA
-344 GNRISEAG
+344 EAG
-352 PSMPVVVLGL
+352 PSMPVVALGL
-362 QEVAEAGDP
+362 QEVAEAGDV
-371 FRAVE
+371 FRAVA
-376 SGREA
+376 SDREA
-381 KRIYEEARREREARE
+381 KRIYERARREREARE
-396 AHIQHSATLDALF
+396 AQVQHSATLDALF

-420 NLIVKTDVVGSYE
+420 NLIVKTDVVGSVE

-440 RMSNEEVA
+440 RMSNEEVT
-448 VKVIHAAAGAVTV
+448 VKVVHAAAGPVSV

-485 ERLAEQEG
+485 ERLAELEG
-493 VEIRRYSIIYEVIE
+493 VEVRRYSIIYEVIE
-507 QVEAAISGLLEP
+507 EVEAAISGLLEP

-540 GNIAGCRSLDG
+540 GNVAGCRSLDG
-551 NIRSDAQV
+551 SIRSGAQV

-571 PISSLRRFQ
+571 PIASLRRFQ
-580 DTVQEVDAG
+580 DTVPEVDAG

-594 ALAHFDTFEAGDQ
+594 ALARFDRFEAGDQ

-620 EGGEIRNVA
+620 QGGEIRHLS

>member
-1 MTTQQ
+1 MATQQ
-6 TIRQPQPLSGQP
+6 TIRQPQS
-18 TQPAQTQAAEGATVL
+18 TAPAENTVL

-44 DLLGDTP
+44 DLLDETP
-51 VSIIKTL
+51 VAIIKTL
-58 MTNGVMADVS
+58 MTNGIMADVS

-92 VVEEEEAPS
+92 VVEEEVAPS
-101 TIDILGMVEED
+101 TLDILGAPAEEEQE
-112 DDPADLRD
+112 DPASLRD
-120 RAPVIAVLGHVDHGK
+120 RPPVVAVLGHVDHGK
-135 TSLLDYI
+135 TSLLDHI
-142 RDASVADGE
+142 RDANVAEGE

-163 TTANN
+163 ATAND

-179 AAFTEMRARGAQATD
+179 AAFTEMRARGASATD

-216 IIAAGVPFIVALNKM
+216 IHAAGVPYVVALNKI

-242 AALADA
+242 AALADV
-248 GVQVEEY
+248 GVQIEEY

-262 PVSATQGDGVS
+262 PVSATRGDGMS

-278 ILLVADIA
+278 LLLVADIA
-286 ELTANPSRAASGVVL
+286 EFSANPDRLASGVVL

-316 VQRGTLRQ
+316 VQKGTLRQ

-338 AMTDFA
+338 AMTDFV
-344 GNRISEAG
+344 GKRIREAG
-352 PSMPVVVLGL
+352 PSTPVVVLGL
-362 QEVAEAGDP
+362 QDVADAGDP
-371 FRAVE
+371 FRVAE
-376 SGREA
+376 TDREA
-381 KRIYEEARREREARE
+381 KRIYEQARREREARD
-396 AHIQHSATLDALF
+396 AQIQHSASLDALF

-420 NLIVKTDVVGSYE
+420 NLIVKTDVVGSVE
-433 ALRDELE
+433 ALRDSLE
-440 RMSNEEVA
+440 QLSNEEVA
-448 VKVIHAAAGAVTV
+448 VKVIHAAAGPVSV

-493 VEIRRYSIIYEVIE
+493 VEVRAYSIIYEVIE

-540 GNIAGCRSLDG
+540 GNVAGCRSLDG
-551 NIRSDAQV
+551 SIRSDAQV
-559 HVYRNGEQIAES
+559 HVYRGGEQVAES

-580 DTVQEVDAG
+580 DSVQEVDAG

-594 ALAHFDTFEAGDQ
+594 ALARYDAFEAGDQ

-620 EGGEIRNVA
+620 QGGEIRNVT

>member
-6 TIRQPQPLSGQP
+6 TIGQPQAG
-18 TQPAQTQAAEGATVL
+18 ADATVL

-79 AMDRGFDPEEAGD
+79 ALDRGFEPEEAGD
-92 VVEEEEAPS
+92 VVEEAQSPS
-101 TIDILGMVEED
+101 TIELLGAVEEEE
-112 DDPADLRD
+112 DPASLRD
-120 RAPVIAVLGHVDHGK
+120 RPPVVAVLGHVDHGK

-142 RDASVADGE
+142 RDANVAEGE

-163 TTANN
+163 ATANG

-204 GVMPQTREAINH
+204 GVMPQTREAIDH
-216 IIAAGVPFIVALNKM
+216 IIAAGVPYIVALNKM

-248 GVQVEEY
+248 GVQIEEY
-255 GGDVPLV
+255 GGDIPLV
-262 PVSATQGDGVS
+262 PVSATRGDGMG

-278 ILLVADIA
+278 ILLVAEIT
-286 ELTANPSRAASGVVL
+286 ELTANPNRLASGVVL

-338 AMTDFA
+338 AMTDFV
-344 GNRISEAG
+344 GNRVSEAG

-371 FRAVE
+371 FRAVA
-376 SGREA
+376 SDREA
-381 KRIYEEARREREARE
+381 KRVYEQARREREARD
-396 AHIQHSATLDALF
+396 AQVQHSATLDALF

-420 NLIVKTDVVGSYE
+420 NLIVKTDVVGSVE

-448 VKVIHAAAGAVTV
+448 VKVIHAAAGPVSV
-461 ADVNLALASEGLVI
+461 ADVNLALASEGLII

-485 ERLAEQEG
+485 ERLAELEG

-507 QVEAAISGLLEP
+507 EVEAAISGLLEP

-551 NIRSDAQV
+551 AIRSDARV

-571 PISSLRRFQ
+571 SIASLRRFQ
-580 DTVQEVDAG
+580 DTVPEVDAG

-594 ALAHFDTFEAGDQ
+594 ALARFDGFQAGDQ

-620 EGGEIRNVA
+620 QGGEIRNVS